1 MSDVPYWV
9 TSSAA
14 VNASLKF
21 ANEIW
26 NSFTREVLERLQ
38 LPIYLKC
45 PRQCLETLGNCCDL
59 ENWFSPHRWWSL
71 QCKVSWVPCVK
82 GCSSNAEDFSP
93 WMTLSCIYSIVLH
106 FILTAVMVEEL
117 SQNICLCSDFFF
129 CYCLYLLLY
138 AILSDH
144 LLIYIFGYLR
154 RKWCKESMHKAKL

>member
-38 LPIYLKC
+38 LPVYLKC

-59 ENWFSPHRWWSL
+59 KNWCSPHRWWSL
-71 QCKVSWVPCVK
+71 QCRVSWVPCVK
-82 GCSSNAEDFSP
+82 GCSSNAEDSSP
-93 WMTLSCIYSIVLH
+93 WMTLSCIYSIVLN

-117 SQNICLCSDFFF
+117 SQSICLCSDFFF
-129 CYCLYLLLY
+129 LLLS
-138 AILSDH
+138 IS
-144 LLIYIFGYLR
+144 ITICYL
-154 RKWCKESMHKAKL
+154 KWPPANLHIWISKKKVVQRIHAQG